1 MSYRKV
7 YVGRTK
13 SHIGDRIT
21 RYAYLDADDTVIGV
35 EIVLEAERGQPDD
48 REPLV
53 LELDE

>member
-1 MSYRKV
+1 VSYRKV